1 MNDAITDK
9 PMSLIDH
16 LTELRTRLI
25 KASLFFII
33 MVGICFYFAQEIFV
47 LLIIPLKQALG
58 EQVTVSYFAPHETF
72 FVYMN
77 LSLYAALIISVPV
90 IIHQIWAFIAPGL
103 YYSEQKAIKPFL
115 FLAPIMFAIG
125 GLFAYSFVLPSAL
138 AFFASFQTS
147 VHHGDIHI
155 LQQIR
160 VQEYAHFAL
169 SFILVFGVTFELP
182 VILILLGVFGIV
194 TANDLRHYRKYAIL
208 IIATISAIVT
218 PPDLISMF
226 GLAIPLQLL
235 YEVSILI
242 IQLYERRKYV
252 KKD

>member
-1 MNDAITDK
+1 MNNPTHDT

-25 KASLFFII
+25 KVMMFFVV
-33 MVGICFYFAQEIFV
+33 MVGVCFYFAQEIFV
-47 LLIIPLKQALG
+47 LLVIPLKQALG

-77 LSLYAALIISVPV
+77 LSLYAALIISVPI
-90 IIHQIWAFIAPGL
+90 IIHQIWAFVAPGL

-115 FLAPIMFAIG
+115 FLAPMMFVVG
-125 GLFAYSFVLPSAL
+125 GLFAYHFVLPSAL
-138 AFFASFQTS
+138 AFFSSFQAS
-147 VHHGDIHI
+147 VDHGDIQI

-182 VILILLGVFGIV
+182 VILILLGIFGVISA
-194 TANDLRHYRKYAIL
+194 TDLKQYRKYAIL

-235 YEVSILI
+235 YEISIII
-242 IQLYERRKYV
+242 IQLCERKKYV